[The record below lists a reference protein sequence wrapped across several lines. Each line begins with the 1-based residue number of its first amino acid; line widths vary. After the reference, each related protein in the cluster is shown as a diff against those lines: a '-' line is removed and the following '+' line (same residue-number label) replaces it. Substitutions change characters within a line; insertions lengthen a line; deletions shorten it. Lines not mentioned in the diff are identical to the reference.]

1 MEGSAAP
8 DRRTTP
14 AIGERAARHAT
25 IAFDVFV
32 ENALSPEFQTA
43 ASRAAAPL
51 SLLLAVAGCSVF
63 KTNEEAQAAINQR
76 VVGMS
81 VGDFIERY
89 GSWKARQVQPDGAV
103 EYAWISAITTDAYK
117 GFYGLDDRT
126 CRVKIIADKNGRI
139 LTATIVEDMPGRTTT
154 SRCLEIFKAT

>member
-1 MEGSAAP
+1 M
-8 DRRTTP
+8 
-14 AIGERAARHAT
+14 
-25 IAFDVFV
+25 
-32 ENALSPEFQTA
+32 SPEFPTA
-43 ASRAAAPL
+43 ALRATATL
-51 SLLLAVAGCSVF
+51 SLLLTIAGCSVF
-63 KTNEEAQAAINQR
+63 KTNEEAQAAVTQR

-81 VGDFIERY
+81 VGDFFDRY
-89 GSWKARQVQPDGAV
+89 GSWKTRQVQPDGAV

>member
-1 MEGSAAP
+1 MRPESPTAAP
-8 DRRTTP
+8 
-14 AIGERAARHAT
+14 
-25 IAFDVFV
+25 
-32 ENALSPEFQTA
+32 
-43 ASRAAAPL
+43 RAAAAAAL
-51 SLLLAVAGCSVF
+51 FAALAGCSVF

-103 EYAWISAITTDAYK
+103 EYAWISATTTDPYK

-126 CRVKIIADKNGRI
+126 CSMRLIADKNGRI
-139 LTATIVEDMPGRTTT
+139 LSATIVDDMPGRTTT
-154 SRCLEIFKAT
+154 SRCLELFKPA